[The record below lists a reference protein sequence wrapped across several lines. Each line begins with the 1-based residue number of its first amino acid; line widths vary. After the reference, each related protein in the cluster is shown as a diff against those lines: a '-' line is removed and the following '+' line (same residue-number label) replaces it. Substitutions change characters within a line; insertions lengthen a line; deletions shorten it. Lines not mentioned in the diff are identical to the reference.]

1 VFRIEKSAPKEG
13 YHDVPD
19 VDRKVITRVE
29 NKQLFGKLPETLATT
44 LDVEAARAMCQD
56 ACGWLGLPSSGAA
69 KGKNACEI
77 GARPRVDVRVTDNV
91 GTYVCGFQY
100 YMSLLG
106 MEKATGRRNV
116 AFLHVPRLESEA
128 EVKVGLRVVEELIE
142 ALVGG
147 MKV

>member
-1 VFRIEKSAPKEG
+1 
-13 YHDVPD
+13 
-19 VDRKVITRVE
+19 
-29 NKQLFGKLPETLATT
+29 
-44 LDVEAARAMCQD
+44 
-56 ACGWLGLPSSGAA
+56 
-69 KGKNACEI
+69 
-77 GARPRVDVRVTDNV
+77 
-91 GTYVCGFQY
+91 
-100 YMSLLG
+100 MSLLG